1 MDKFGFVVLVG
12 APNAG
17 KSTLINNLV
26 KSKVSITS
34 PKIQTTR
41 SRVLGIT
48 VWDQTQV
55 VFIDTPGV
63 FKPRKRFDRAMVQ
76 SVWESVKGAD
86 KILFIVD
93 VEEKYSEIT
102 RIIAKRLSNIKIS
115 VDLVLNKIDLIK
127 RERLLDLSSR
137 LNEEFQIEQTF
148 MISAKNGD
156 GVDNLIK
163 YLVNNMPSGNWLYP
177 KDQLSDM
184 PDRLLAEE
192 ITREKIFHFLHQE
205 LPYSVAI
212 GTENWKRFKDG
223 SIRIEQVIY
232 VQNVRQKMIVL
243 GKNGKSIKRIGIES
257 RRELENLLGSR
268 IHLFIFVKV
277 RENWLNEKEQYEKWG
292 LNYNV

>member
-93 VEEKYSEIT
+93 VEEKYSEIINESQYFQKKNDGESPDGCELRGSCFFNRRCASIT
-102 RIIAKRLSNIKIS
+102 FLKK
-115 VDLVLNKIDLIK
+115 VLV
-127 RERLLDLSSR
+127 RASR
-137 LNEEFQIEQTF
+137 SFSENFSFQRC
-148 MISAKNGD
+148 
-156 GVDNLIK
+156 L
-163 YLVNNMPSGNWLYP
+163 
-177 KDQLSDM
+177 
-184 PDRLLAEE
+184 
-192 ITREKIFHFLHQE
+192 
-205 LPYSVAI
+205 
-212 GTENWKRFKDG
+212 
-223 SIRIEQVIY
+223 
-232 VQNVRQKMIVL
+232 
-243 GKNGKSIKRIGIES
+243 
-257 RRELENLLGSR
+257 
-268 IHLFIFVKV
+268 
-277 RENWLNEKEQYEKWG
+277 
-292 LNYNV
+292 